1 MPEHVWLKTGCS
13 ELQHT
18 LDMPTRD
25 PRKPLNKL
33 VDSRPIFEVFKER
46 SNGHS
51 RARKHPGPTQCR
63 NVALNGLAIFPRTH
77 AVSLRRH
84 ARKVHGSSLAASTTS
99 RLNLVW
105 FACENHAHQLVPA
118 CVTIAPRRCGS
129 WQPSPLASLPAC
141 PHKAAFLW
149 RVSGGEYRRHRPRL
163 ELRRRPCRQ
172 LRGLEGRCG
181 SPLHHAA

>member
-63 NVALNGLAIFPRTH
+63 NVALNGLAIFPR
-77 AVSLRRH
+77 
-84 ARKVHGSSLAASTTS
+84 
-99 RLNLVW
+99 
-105 FACENHAHQLVPA
+105 
-118 CVTIAPRRCGS
+118 
-129 WQPSPLASLPAC
+129 
-141 PHKAAFLW
+141 
-149 RVSGGEYRRHRPRL
+149 
-163 ELRRRPCRQ
+163 RRPGA
-172 LRGLEGRCG
+172 LSSMGLDRHGAAAC
-181 SPLHHAA
+181 HHLDELGLI